1 MKSFFTVFLLFT
13 ILALVACFNE
23 DQRTCTDKLNDDPN
37 FKEKCVD
44 LYCACLHDCSKG
56 KNRPKDGYVDPMN
69 SDYTVEECFRNNKCS
84 IKTQLPQMIDCAT
97 CLMERPDETYK
108 CNEWQEERERQA
120 AAKKKKKKKKKKVTQ
135 GTEETSS
142 TPKETA
148 SDEL

>member
-1 MKSFFTVFLLFT
+1 
-13 ILALVACFNE
+13 
-23 DQRTCTDKLNDDPN
+23 
-37 FKEKCVD
+37 
-44 LYCACLHDCSKG
+44 
-56 KNRPKDGYVDPMN
+56 MN